1 MKTIVVGGGV
11 VGVTT
16 AYYLYKEG
24 HEVVVVDKANSVGS
38 EATSVNAGLIAPG
51 HCFAWA
57 SPAAPKML
65 LKSLFGEKTS
75 IRVKPTLN
83 PRFLWWGLQ
92 FMRECTSE
100 RAAINT
106 LAKMY
111 LCDYSQTKLDEIA
124 LAEGIDYQGVDKG
137 LLYLYRDAAELEL
150 GMGKMKLLT
159 DNGQKLEQ
167 LDMKGLAAVDPAFG
181 NSKVELAGAIHAP
194 NDGSGNSELFTQKLT
209 ELLLSKG
216 VEFKLG
222 VTAKSFVA
230 DGDRIIGLQTD
241 QGILSA
247 DNYVL
252 AMGAWSPFLSRTVGQ
267 DLPVYPAKGFSMT
280 FDLKDKSIAPELG
293 GVDEKTLVAWSP
305 MGNQLRMSSTAQFS
319 GFDVSHKPEDFSAIR
334 STAKELWPDAADWDG
349 GRMTA
354 GLRPM
359 TPDGPPIIGK
369 GKKHQNLYYNTGHG
383 HMGWT
388 MASGSSAALV
398 DIIAGRT
405 PEIAMDPFVVR
416 SYRK

>member
-1 MKTIVVGGGV
+1 MRTIVIGSGV

-16 AYYLYKEG
+16 AYYLAKEG
-24 HEVVVVDKANSVGS
+24 HEVVVVDKATTIGA

-92 FMRECTSE
+92 FVRECTTT
-100 RAAINT
+100 RAEINT
-106 LAKMY
+106 LAKMNM
-111 LCDYSQTKLDEIA
+111 CDYSQLKLNEISSE
-124 LAEGIDYQGVDKG
+124 EGIDYQGVNKG
-137 LLYLYRDAAELEL
+137 LVYLFRDAAELEL
-150 GMGKMKLLT
+150 GMSKMKLLS
-159 DNGQKLEQ
+159 DNGQKLVQ

-181 NSKVELAGAIHAP
+181 NAIVELAGAIHAP
-194 NDGSGNSELFTQKLT
+194 NDASGNSGLFTKNLAD
-209 ELLLSKG
+209 LLVGKG

-222 VTAKSFVA
+222 VTAKAFIS
-230 DGDRIIGLQTD
+230 DGDKITGLQTD
-241 QGILSA
+241 QGLLVA
-247 DNYVL
+247 DNYVV
-252 AMGAWSPFLSRTVGQ
+252 AMGAWSAALARTAGQ

-280 FDLKDKSIAPELG
+280 FDMLDKSKAPQLG
-293 GVDEKTLVAWSP
+293 GVDEKTLVAWAP
-305 MGNQLRMSSTAQFS
+305 LGDQMRISSTAQFS
-319 GFDVSHKPEDFSAIR
+319 GFDLSYKPEDFAAIR

-349 GRMTA
+349 GTMTA

-359 TPDGPPIIGK
+359 TPDGPPIVGK

-383 HMGWT
+383 HLGWT
-388 MASGSSAALV
+388 MSSGSSAALV
-398 DIIAGRT
+398 DLMLGRT
-405 PEIAMDPFVVR
+405 PELDMKPFEVR